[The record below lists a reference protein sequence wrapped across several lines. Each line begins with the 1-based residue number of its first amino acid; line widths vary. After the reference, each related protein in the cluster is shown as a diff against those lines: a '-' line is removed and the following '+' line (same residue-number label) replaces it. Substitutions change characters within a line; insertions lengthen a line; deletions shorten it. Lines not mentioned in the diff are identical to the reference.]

1 TRPVFIKEWIALI
14 IVNVIELL
22 CISAQG
28 TAMDIDWGQIQVPSG
43 NDSQARRP
51 ASSNSQRNEDDPEFI
66 RQMFLNDPH
75 QLSLL
80 KERNP
85 DLADAI
91 VNPEKFAEV
100 LGKQRQ
106 EMDNRNV
113 QRIRTMNAD
122 MFDAE
127 AQREI
132 AEEIRMSNVN
142 QNMEAAME
150 YSPESFARVI
160 MLYINCT
167 LNGHPVKAFV
177 DSGAQMTF
185 MSSACAERCHITR
198 LIDQRWSGIAQ
209 GVGQQKIIGRVHVA
223 QIQIEND
230 FLQSSFSV
238 LHDQVMDLVLGL
250 DMLKR
255 HQCCIDLKDNVL
267 VIGTTG
273 TRTLFLPESELPSN
287 ARLSTN
293 DPETSSPEIEDRNLA
308 EALARSAEDGAS
320 TSSIQPPQA
329 QPSVVTGR
337 SDFPEEKILQ
347 ITKMGFTREE
357 AVQEL
362 RRCNGDCNLAAA
374 SLLAKSLKVPPR

>member
-1 TRPVFIKEWIALI
+1 ME
-14 IVNVIELL
+14 
-22 CISAQG
+22 
-28 TAMDIDWGQIQVPSG
+28 IDWGQIQLPSAS
-43 NDSQARRP
+43 NRAQRP
-51 ASSNSQRNEDDPEFI
+51 SSSRQPTNEDNPEYI
-66 RQMFLNDPH
+66 RTMFLNDPH

-85 DLADAI
+85 ELADAI
-91 VNPEKFAEV
+91 NNPAKFAEI

-106 EMDNRNV
+106 EMSQRNM

-122 MFDAE
+122 IFDAE

-132 AEEIRMSNVN
+132 AEEIRMSNIN

-160 MLYINCT
+160 MLYINCK

-185 MSSACAERCHITR
+185 MSSACADRCNVTR
-198 LIDQRWSGIAQ
+198 LIDHRWSGIAQ

-238 LHDQVMDLVLGL
+238 LQDQVMDLVLGL

-255 HQCCIDLKDNVL
+255 HQVNYGGVVLGITQRGRDKCLFCADNLISCYMLTVL
-267 VIGTTG
+267 Y
-273 TRTLFLPESELPSN
+273 
-287 ARLSTN
+287 
-293 DPETSSPEIEDRNLA
+293 
-308 EALARSAEDGAS
+308 
-320 TSSIQPPQA
+320 
-329 QPSVVTGR
+329 
-337 SDFPEEKILQ
+337 
-347 ITKMGFTREE
+347 
-357 AVQEL
+357 
-362 RRCNGDCNLAAA
+362 
-374 SLLAKSLKVPPR
+374 